1 MPGLLHTG
9 WEECQVGWARGSF
22 EDMLEPLQLLRNI
35 GSLTLKLAS
44 SEDVKSLLHFKRDKS
59 EYQLTESDLP
69 PLSLETRLRQLITGN
84 SLVELLINMY
94 DCLLNYARSFE
105 RYELFKFEM
114 GLGKDEDLE
123 KAIGKQY

>member
-1 MPGLLHTG
+1 
-9 WEECQVGWARGSF
+9 
-22 EDMLEPLQLLRNI
+22 MLEPLQLLRNI
-35 GSLTLKLAS
+35 GSLTLKLAG

-84 SLVELLINMY
+84 SPVELLINMY
-94 DCLLNYARSFE
+94 DYLLNYARSFE